1 VIQNTMIENADEHR
15 AVAIA
20 RRNRGLHTGK
30 MAAGWDYKRP
40 DPETGSFAYV
50 LASTKAKWSCA
61 AGMAQEAY
69 RRAVFPERYGDET
82 LSDVIAA
89 NYAAELAAILETF

>member
-1 VIQNTMIENADEHR
+1 MIHNHMIENADQYR
-15 AVAIA
+15 ANAIA
-20 RRNRGLHTGK
+20 RRNRGRHTGK
-30 MAAGWDYKRP
+30 LAEGWEYKRP
-40 DPETGSFAYV
+40 DPEKGSFAHV
-50 LASTKAKWSCA
+50 LASTKAKWDCA

-89 NYAAELAAILETF
+89 SHAAEIAAILETF